1 MKYLKNFSRY
11 LLLTIIASTLYIN
24 NVLAYGYDI
33 SVTSSTVTVGN
44 SVTLKI
50 QGSQIAGRFN
60 ITSSNTGV
68 ASLSTSSIWVEND
81 TQSITINAKKVGTAT
96 ITITP
101 NDITTTDTNPK
112 DVSLSA
118 KTITITVKAKPTS
131 SGSSSSG
138 GNSQST
144 TPTKSTNSYLSSI
157 TVDGFEL
164 NEEFDK
170 ESLEYTLTVPYDT
183 EKIKINAQLEDSNAK
198 VTGVGEVN
206 VSTGLNTFEIIVT
219 AENGSKRTYNLKVTV
234 EEEDPIEVK
243 IDNETLTV
251 IRKRKDLPKIS
262 EYFEEKDITIDNK
275 NVEGYYNDTL
285 KYTVVGLKNS
295 LGEIN
300 YYIYDSGKY
309 TKYEEY
315 TFNGTTLQ
323 VLDKAV
329 SGAKKTNFVYDSSK
343 ITSYQEVKLDVLK
356 NTYALDN
363 NDIGGNQ
370 FYLFYAIN
378 IETGKE
384 SLYQYDASEK
394 TVQRYNT
401 LVLDMYKDR
410 SDKYY
415 LCLLGSLLL
424 LGIVILTFS
433 ITMIHKKK
441 QSKKKI
447 NLVKEKPSK
456 KIIDEEQEKF
466 SFDDLP
472 IKNKTKRQD

>member
-1 MKYLKNFSRY
+1 MKYLKKISRY

-68 ASLSTSSIWVEND
+68 ASLSTSSVWVEND

-131 SGSSSSG
+131 GGGSSSG

-219 AENGSKRTYNLKVTV
+219 AENGSKRTYSLKVTV

-262 EYFEEKDITIDNK
+262 EYFE
-275 NVEGYYNDTL
+275 
-285 KYTVVGLKNS
+285 
-295 LGEIN
+295 
-300 YYIYDSGKY
+300 
-309 TKYEEY
+309 
-315 TFNGTTLQ
+315 
-323 VLDKAV
+323 
-329 SGAKKTNFVYDSSK
+329 
-343 ITSYQEVKLDVLK
+343 
-356 NTYALDN
+356 
-363 NDIGGNQ
+363 
-370 FYLFYAIN
+370 
-378 IETGKE
+378 
-384 SLYQYDASEK
+384 
-394 TVQRYNT
+394 
-401 LVLDMYKDR
+401 
-410 SDKYY
+410 
-415 LCLLGSLLL
+415 
-424 LGIVILTFS
+424 IL
-433 ITMIHKKK
+433 
-441 QSKKKI
+441 KKKI
-447 NLVKEKPSK
+447 LLL
-456 KIIDEEQEKF
+456 IIKM
-466 SFDDLP
+466 LKV
-472 IKNKTKRQD
+472 IIMIL